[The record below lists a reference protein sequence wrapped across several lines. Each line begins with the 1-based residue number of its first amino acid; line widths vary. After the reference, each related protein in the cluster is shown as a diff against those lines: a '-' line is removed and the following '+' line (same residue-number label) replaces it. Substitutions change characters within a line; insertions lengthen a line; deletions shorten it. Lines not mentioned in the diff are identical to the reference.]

1 MYKSDFTWTDVELY
15 HKYTSKRRKLFLN
28 YFRLNHEDYVQKNHS
43 VWWRSVS
50 DFNSVRTIRAL
61 WHRGIITYQTLET
74 HTHGYSFFRTDKTVH
89 SFIRKLRNVQK
100 GIRLWNQI
108 ELKMSLFQTSKEK
121 KKKLQKKIMK
131 PVDGDIEK

>member
-1 MYKSDFTWTDVELY
+1 MAQRDNNISD
-15 HKYTSKRRKLFLN
+15 SG
-28 YFRLNHEDYVQKNHS
+28 
-43 VWWRSVS
+43 
-50 DFNSVRTIRAL
+50 NS
-61 WHRGIITYQTLET
+61 
-74 HTHGYSFFRTDKTVH
+74 HTRIQFFRTDKTVH